1 MESDEAALQTLALA
15 WAQLPAPGPDA
26 PILFLRA
33 QVHAAWPPASHP
45 GWRLVQPSKPLFDAL
60 RRRAWSAQPEYPT
73 GTRFARSVLLAPR
86 QRAWARALLAQAV
99 QATEI
104 GGIVMA
110 AAHNDE
116 GARSLQ
122 ADLAA
127 LCGTPQVLA
136 KHHARACWTRPLD
149 ASSIDRAILG
159 QWLALDEPVVNEAGW
174 TSRPGLFAWDRID
187 PGSALLADLL
197 PADLHGDVAD
207 LGAGWGYLACR
218 ALARCPGIRHLDLYE
233 ADWRAQEPARRNLAR
248 AAATVEVHWHDVL
261 SGLPRRYDAIVCNPP
276 FHRQRQGE
284 PELGQG
290 FIRVAAA
297 SLHAHGTLWIVAN
310 RHLPYES
317 TLGAH
322 FGQVTLL
329 RESQGYKAFMA
340 AGPRA

>member
-15 WAQLPAPGPDA
+15 WAQLPAPGPGA
-26 PILFLRA
+26 PVLFLRA
-33 QVHAAWPPASHP
+33 QAHAAWPPASHP
-45 GWRLVQPSKPLFDAL
+45 GWCLVQPSKPLFDAL
-60 RRRAWSAQPEYPT
+60 RRRGWSAQPACPVA
-73 GTRFARSVLLAPR
+73 TRFARSVVLAPR

-99 QATEI
+99 QATDL
-104 GGIVMA
+104 GGIVLA

-127 LCGTPQVLA
+127 LCGAPQVLV

-218 ALARCPGIRHLDLYE
+218 ALERCPGIRHLDLYE
-233 ADWRAQEPARRNLAR
+233 AEWRAQEPARRNLAR

-297 SLHAHGTLWIVAN
+297 SLQAHGTLWIVAN

-317 TLGAH
+317 TLDAH
-322 FGQVTLL
+322 FEQVTLL
-329 RESQGYKAFMA
+329 CEAQGYKAFMA